1 MKHKHTVIFATV
13 AAVCTLIIA
22 AVCVTSVYAASSSLL
37 SGGGSLSFVA
47 PDVPDKT
54 EKELQDVISGNDFNG
69 GKGFVE
75 ISDGNIM
82 NSNELIF
89 ADADELRDY
98 HTSLVDN
105 GLLRYYMYA
114 DPDEYSLECESTQ
127 SCLFAEF
134 DLTGSGIMG
143 VGETGFAWMSY
154 AFVGNGVTSFSVS
167 AAVLDKSDKTVS
179 TRTVDTSDY
188 SGAYVLRIVVPDN
201 EFTITSGN
209 AMQTNP
215 SPVAYEFDISGMSAK
230 SLSLLNLSGV
240 YREQPVTHLHFL
252 TQADGSDKSQLEW
265 AVKKLTE
272 RLIAAE
278 GSQGKDLLASIFVR
292 HNGGGTERLF
302 SDRVYSLNREYVS
315 GRYANSMTVLDR
327 DTVPVGDYGYC
338 KSLSDAVGM
347 YKTMCDEADKPGSFG
362 SLTVRHYGK
371 GTWGSA
377 EYIPASDVLNGDKF
391 VCVGHRAA

>member
-1 MKHKHTVIFATV
+1 MKHKGVVFFVTA
-13 AAVCTLIIA
+13 AAVCALMIAGICATL
-22 AVCVTSVYAASSSLL
+22 VFAASSSRITT
-37 SGGGSLSFVA
+37 GGSLSFDV

-54 EKELQDVISGNDFNG
+54 EEELQDVISGSDFNG
-69 GKGFVE
+69 GRGFVE

-82 NSNELIF
+82 NSNELIS
-89 ADADELRDY
+89 ADAGELRDY
-98 HTSLVDN
+98 HASLVDN

-127 SCLFAEF
+127 DCLFVQF

-154 AFVGNGVTSFSVS
+154 AFVGNGITSFSVS

-201 EFTITSGN
+201 EFTITSGG

-215 SPVAYEFDISGMSAK
+215 SPVAYEFDISGMSAA
-230 SLSLLNLSGV
+230 SLSSLNLSGI
-240 YREQPVTHLHFL
+240 YKEHTVTHLHFL

-292 HNGGGTERLF
+292 HNGDGAERLF

-315 GRYANSMTVLDR
+315 GRYVNSMTVLDR
-327 DTVPVGDYGYC
+327 ESILGDDYNRDYC
-338 KSLSDAVGM
+338 RSLVDAVNM
-347 YKTMCDEADKPGSFG
+347 YRTNGGNIDN
-362 SLTVRHYGK
+362 LTVRHYGDGK
-371 GTWGSA
+371 WGGA
-377 EYIPASDVLNGDKF
+377 AYIPAGEVLNADKF
-391 VCVGHRAA
+391 VCEEHKRQ